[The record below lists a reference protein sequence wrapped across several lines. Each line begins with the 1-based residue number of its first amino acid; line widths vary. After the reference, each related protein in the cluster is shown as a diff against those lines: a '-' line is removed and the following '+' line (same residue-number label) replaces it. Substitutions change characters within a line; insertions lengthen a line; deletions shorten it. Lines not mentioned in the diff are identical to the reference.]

1 MTTRCPVPSQVEPD
15 AMADLIADA
24 ALIALPRQATLTVAA
39 EPQPA
44 GSVVIPPA
52 SVSLVDSYA
61 DYGV

>member
-1 MTTRCPVPSQVEPD
+1 MTTRCHVPSQVEPD

-24 ALIALPRQATLTVAA
+24 ALIELPRQATVSVAA
-39 EPQPA
+39 ESQPVA
-44 GSVVIPPA
+44 EVVIPPA